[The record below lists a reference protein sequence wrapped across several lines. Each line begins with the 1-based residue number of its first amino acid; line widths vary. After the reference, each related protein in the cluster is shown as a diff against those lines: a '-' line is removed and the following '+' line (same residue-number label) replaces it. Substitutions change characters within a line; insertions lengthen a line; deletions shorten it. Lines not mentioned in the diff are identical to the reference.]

1 MAQNIIFTQ
10 VSGVERTKSQ
20 PINGQRIVEDEVE
33 TDEEELEKSLLS
45 YEQFDNR
52 SAHDCR

>member
-10 VSGVERTKSQ
+10 VSGEESLKSQ
-20 PINGQRIVEDEVE
+20 PINGTQTTDNEIE

-52 SAHDCR
+52 Y